1 MREELII
8 KYLDQSLDKNEA
20 LVFENLCA
28 TDPTIIE
35 EINQIQQIDLAF
47 RSAYLHTKPAPL
59 FAVKLRQRLT
69 SEIEVPIIDITKEES
84 ILAQIKDLIIPIL
97 SGLAALI
104 LIYLK
109 PVETSSS
116 LVNLINTTTSYYLL
130 LSTLCILGLFILD
143 RYLQKKNRS
152 IGILMMVGF

>member
-8 KYLDQSLDKNEA
+8 KYLDQSLSTEEA
-20 LVFENLCA
+20 IVFANLCS
-28 TDPTIIE
+28 TDPTILE

-47 RSAYLHTKPAPL
+47 QSADLNVKPAPQL
-59 FAVKLRQRLT
+59 AEKLRQRLT
-69 SEIEVPIIDITKEES
+69 PKIEIPIIDVATEES
-84 ILAQIKDLIIPIL
+84 IFTQIKDLVIPIL

-104 LIYLK
+104 IIYLK
-109 PVETSSS
+109 PIETSSN
-116 LVNLINTTTSYYLL
+116 LVKLINPTTSYYLL

-152 IGILMMVGF
+152 IGMLMMVG